1 MKIHFISIGGAV
13 MHNLAIALYR
23 QGHNISGSDD
33 QIYEPSRSNLLNT
46 GLLPKKIGYYE
57 SNIHENL
64 DFIILGM
71 HAKKTNIELV
81 KSKKIGLKIL
91 SYPEF
96 IYNFSK
102 NKLRVVIAGSHGKTT
117 ITSML
122 IFILKK
128 LNFDF
133 DYLVGSKYDGLETS
147 VKLSDSPIII
157 IEGDEYPSSV
167 VDKIPKFHVYKPNYA
182 LISGISWDHI
192 NVYKTFQD
200 YINQFSTL
208 LSLIKKNGYL
218 TFNFHDKYLTNL
230 ISENHNFEIEPYKT
244 PKYLIKK
251 EITYL
256 FYKNKK
262 VKLNIF
268 GKHNLLNLMGALNI
282 SKKLGIS
289 EIDFFHHIKDF
300 KGSNNR
306 MQKVFKKKNICVYKD
321 FAHSPS
327 KVYAT
332 ASAFREQFNNS
343 INIGILELSTFSS
356 LNRIFLKQ
364 YKNSMKDFDF
374 AYIFYDEEKVIK
386 RNMEILSN
394 KFIIDCF
401 CKDNLIVIR
410 TKKELLFNL
419 LNQKSHDSKFI
430 FMSSSNFNNFSFKNF
445 FNEL

>member
-147 VKLSDSPIII
+147 VKLSDSPMII

-200 YINQFSTL
+200 YINQFSTF

-218 TFNFHDKYLTNL
+218 TFNFHDKYLKNI
-230 ISENHNFEIEPYKT
+230 ISEKHDFEIESYKT
-244 PKYLIKK
+244 PKYLIKN

-256 FYKNKK
+256 VFKNKE

-282 SKKLGIS
+282 SKKLGVS

-306 MQKVFKKKNICVYKD
+306 MQKVFKKKKICVYKD

-327 KVYAT
+327 KVSAT
-332 ASAFREQFNNS
+332 ASSFRDQFNNS

-401 CKDNLIVIR
+401 CKENLIVIR
-410 TKKELLFNL
+410 TKKELLSHL
-419 LNQKSHDSKFI
+419 LNQKLHNSKFI